1 MINVT
6 KSDKYAIELLHS
18 RGTSISDIATELKL
32 TESQVK
38 RVINKLPKPEPVVEK
53 PKEEDK
59 PKKQNFMIRH
69 TAGKKNNSVSIMT
82 ETASQVSD
90 EFVKKAN
97 VKAPDTSKFIFKPN
111 K

>member
-1 MINVT
+1 MNNVT

-18 RGTSISDIATELKL
+18 RGTSITDIATELKL

-38 RVINKLPKPEPVVEK
+38 RVINKLPKPVVTEK
-53 PKEEDK
+53 VQEDK

-69 TAGKKNNSVSIMT
+69 TAGKKSNSVSIMT
-82 ETASQVSD
+82 ETASQISD

-97 VKAPDTSKFIFKPN
+97 VTAPDTSKFIFKPN